1 MPQTDQEGPATDKLS
16 LLQKG
21 IVNFNNPK
29 STDAQLESLNN
40 LYVIKNK
47 IKIKKQIL
55 SEEFCRL
62 QKLAGIITE
71 NKSN

>member
-1 MPQTDQEGPATDKLS
+1 MPQTDQEGSATDKLS

-29 STDAQLESLNN
+29 STDTQLESLNN